1 MHSNYLRQPPPAR
14 NSFGLHVGRN
24 IRWVADQ
31 LGHSDPALT
40 LRVYAHAM
48 RNEETDLS
56 FAEFGSPGQ
65 PLATKP
71 NLKKSLTS

>member
-1 MHSNYLRQPPPAR
+1 
-14 NSFGLHVGRN
+14 VGRN

-40 LRVYAHAM
+40 LCIYAHAM

-56 FAEFGSPGQ
+56 FAEFGDPKR
-65 PLATKP
+65 PLETKP
-71 NLKKSLTS
+71 NLKKSLTT